1 MDELRFVD
9 ACTEEHFRAMS
20 LIHALGWRDF
30 PTRLRRA
37 GAPLDFLCSGEMN
50 SPCAEI
56 LPAAKCSYALTRAP
70 LCGAPRRGRP
80 YMKLLTLPYTNR

>member
-20 LIHALGWRDF
+20 LIHALGWRDT

-37 GAPLDFLCSGEMN
+37 GAPWDFVCSGEMN
-50 SPCAEI
+50 PPCAKS
-56 LPAAKCSYALTRAP
+56 LPAANCLYAP
-70 LCGAPRRGRP
+70 LGAACPPVQAVEVPPCRI
-80 YMKLLTLPYTNR
+80 